1 MEMERGGLHNH
12 KVAGTMATEE
22 DTQHASHD
30 DDDDDDADT
39 VHERETEREP
49 EQKRRRLGRAARR
62 RKQKMLDIQRAE
74 DELRGDNKSSV
85 FTAEIVGAVERTS
98 VIPANRDRVWPAVL
112 EQRKQNQ
119 WSETDEAAL
128 VSQLGYLPGNAIRV
142 SARASDVSIPTLE
155 QQVADASIP
164 IALQLYPIALRDEF
178 AGGTAGGRKFKG
190 RKRCQVSSVAEDE
203 GHSTQRRNDKS
214 SIEPYPTMFWLTSPL
229 CAYGYRNSSWK
240 GSVYRLKS
248 DCKAVQRRW
257 HAWKRRTHLMD

>member
-1 MEMERGGLHNH
+1 
-12 KVAGTMATEE
+12 MATEE
-22 DTQHASHD
+22 DTQHAGD
-30 DDDDDDADT
+30 DDDDADADDADT
-39 VHERETEREP
+39 VHERETEQEP

-85 FTAEIVGAVERTS
+85 TAVSVGVFDRTS
-98 VIPANRDRVWPAVL
+98 VIPADRDHVWPAVL

-155 QQVADASIP
+155 RQVADASIP